1 MREAVGSSPSVST
14 TSEQAAYRL
23 LRLFSKVR
31 ACSFRCSS
39 FSAKGRVRVACS
51 LVNALTTALAHYQ
64 PFAGAGTQGS
74 CVFFVVPYH
83 VGAKSALLLLFA
95 KSHARLTC
103 SVAGALTT
111 VRCRYQLFASFVGIS
126 PPAKTVKT
134 SSPQAAYRLRRLFC
148 KSRRRAHSAASPF
161 RKSSRRAFEPLPK
174 APSQRFAVAAN
185 FLRGAGR
192 PHLFHS
198 PLPAH
203 AIYSGEKSKEK
214 RKYM

>member
-83 VGAKSALLLLFA
+83 VGAKSALL
-95 KSHARLTC
+95 RL
-103 SVAGALTT
+103 
-111 VRCRYQLFASFVGIS
+111 I
-126 PPAKTVKT
+126 
-134 SSPQAAYRLRRLFC
+134 FC
-148 KSRRRAHSAASPF
+148 KNKPSARSLAPPF
-161 RKSSRRAFEPLPK
+161 RKKSRSA
-174 APSQRFAVAAN
+174 
-185 FLRGAGR
+185 
-192 PHLFHS
+192 HLFGPPAELFAAAGIGAALHS
-198 PLPAH
+198 HFADVSF
-203 AIYSGEKSKEK
+203 YSSFTG
-214 RKYM
+214 

>member
-83 VGAKSALLLLFA
+83 VGAKSALLRLIFC
-95 KSHARLTC
+95 KNKPSARSLAPPFPQK
-103 SVAGALTT
+103 VA
-111 VRCRYQLFASFVGIS
+111 FASPV
-126 PPAKTVKT
+126 
-134 SSPQAAYRLRRLFC
+134 RLQ
-148 KSRRRAHSAASPF
+148 
-161 RKSSRRAFEPLPK
+161 
-174 APSQRFAVAAN
+174 APSQRFAVATN
-185 FLRGAGR
+185 LLRAAWAYLR
-192 PHLFHS
+192 PLK
-198 PLPAH
+198 P
-203 AIYSGEKSKEK
+203 
-214 RKYM
+214 